1 MQININD
8 RKTEFLFESDAEKAI
23 LREAARKKKPKLYKR
38 IILNTL
44 IISAILSIPTI
55 TFFNYKSNELSKLSA
70 NIKAP
75 KKTSEVEK
83 MNSFSDKLKEYNNYY
98 NDKYS
103 ILVNKAN
110 LIDETVPFST
120 RGTTIERIATV
131 MDIEPEE
138 FGEYRIP
145 QEPILVD
152 EAVETIKEY
161 IKDNKL
167 SVVSFLKSFPRKK
180 RIDIVDLLRGAL
192 PIPLDYKEL
201 KMIGKV
207 LNMPDEDIYNLWEQR
222 AKQVMESGGMN
233 IYSNSG
239 LVTTMLDC
247 ARKYLLNI
255 K

>member
-1 MQININD
+1 MKQIIPE
-8 RKTEFLFESDAEKAI
+8 KSSEKVAKFLEKNSLHKRDFAEMI
-23 LREAARKKKPKLYKR
+23 GV
-38 IILNTL
+38 TL
-44 IISAILSIPTI
+44 S
-55 TFFNYKSNELSKLSA
+55 Y
-70 NIKAP
+70 
-75 KKTSEVEK
+75 V
-83 MNSFSDKLKEYNNYY
+83 Y
-98 NDKYS
+98 
-103 ILVNKAN
+103 N

-131 MDIEPEE
+131 MDIEPEA

-152 EAVETIKEY
+152 ESVEMIKDY

-167 SVVSFLKSFPRKK
+167 SVVSFLKAFPRKK

-207 LNMPDEDIYNLWEQR
+207 LNMPDEDIYNLWAQR

-247 ARKYLLNI
+247 ARKYLLNT